1 MNFDNLYA
9 VIIAGGRGKRF
20 WPLSREARPKQ
31 LIALDGNATFLRKTI
46 DRILPLV
53 PAERIYIVTAESHS
67 APVFELAPDIPRE
80 NVIVEPVGKNTAP
93 AVALPAAIL
102 REKNRDAFMAVFPAD
117 HVIGKEEIFIEDIK
131 RAAEIADSKNLMLTF
146 GARPNKP
153 ETGYGYIEIGDQI
166 EGSIFRVASFKEKP
180 NRKKAKFFLDSGKYL
195 WNCGMFVFSA
205 ELFLQNVKECLPGLN
220 SSLEKYMDG
229 EKSVVRLKEYYDSVE
244 SISIDHGVMEKCS
257 GSLGVMAAS
266 FQWNDI
272 GSWSALDDIWES
284 DDSGNRKIG
293 CEIVS
298 IASQSNT
305 CYSKKLVA
313 LLGVEDLI
321 IVETEDALL
330 ICNKSRS
337 QEIKYLV
344 DEIDRLGYKEYL

>member
-31 LIALDGNATFLRKTI
+31 LIALDGKEAFLRKTI

-67 APVFELAPDIPRE
+67 APVFEMLPDIPRE
-80 NVIVEPVGKNTAP
+80 NVIVEPVGRNTAP
-93 AVALPAAIL
+93 AIALPAAIL
-102 REKNRDAFMAVFPAD
+102 KEKNRDAVMAVFPAD
-117 HVIGKEEIFIEDIK
+117 HVIGKENLFIEDVK
-131 RAAEIADSKNLMLTF
+131 RAAKLADSKNLMLTF
-146 GARPNKP
+146 GARPSTP
-153 ETGYGYIEIGDQI
+153 ETGYGYIEVGDKI
-166 EGSIFRVASFKEKP
+166 EGAVFRVASFKEKP

-195 WNCGMFVFSA
+195 WNCGMFVFGA
-205 ELFLQNVKECLPGLN
+205 DLFLQKVKECLPDLHA
-220 SSLEKYMDG
+220 SLGKYMEG
-229 EKSVVRLKEYYDSVE
+229 EKGGERLKEYYDSVE
-244 SISIDHGVMEKCS
+244 SVSIDHGVMEKSS

-272 GSWSALDDIWES
+272 GSWSAVDDIWEA

-293 CEIVS
+293 CEVVS

-305 CYSKKLVA
+305 VYSKKLVA

>member
-1 MNFDNLYA
+1 MNIDNLYA
-9 VIIAGGRGKRF
+9 VIVAGGRGKRF

-53 PAERIYIVTAESHS
+53 PAERIYIITAESHS
-67 APVFELAPDIPRE
+67 APIFEVAPDIPRE

-93 AVALPAAIL
+93 AIALPAAIL
-102 REKNRDAFMAVFPAD
+102 KELNPDAVMAVFPAD
-117 HVIGKEEIFIEDIK
+117 HVIGKEDIFIADIK
-131 RAAEIADSKNLMLTF
+131 RAVEIATNKNLMLTF
-146 GARPNKP
+146 GAKPNKP
-153 ETGYGYIEIGDQI
+153 ETGYGYIELGDKI
-166 EGSIFRVASFKEKP
+166 EGSVYRVASFKEKP
-180 NRKKAKFFLDSGKYL
+180 NRKKATFFLDSGRYL
-195 WNCGMFVFSA
+195 WNCGMFVFGA
-205 ELFLQNVKECLPGLN
+205 DLFLQKVKECLPDLN
-220 SSLEKYMDG
+220 ASLEKYMDG
-229 EKSVVRLKEYYDSVE
+229 EKNVSRLKEFYDSVE
-244 SISIDHGVMEKCS
+244 SISIDHGVMEKS
-257 GSLGVMAAS
+257 SNSLGVMAAS
-266 FQWNDI
+266 FTWNDI
-272 GSWSALDDIWES
+272 GSWSAVDDIWEA

-293 CEIVS
+293 CEVVS

-321 IVETEDALL
+321 IVETDDALL
-330 ICNKSRS
+330 VCHKHRS